1 MNVPDCNPSGIIS
14 TPLPAVLQMQSV
26 LELVLFVTP
35 QDVIKTS
42 KPKKNNLQL
51 PKAFPDVVFNL
62 HLTKHFAS
70 ATSISDFF
78 SFLLEAVHF
87 QKSI

>member
-1 MNVPDCNPSGIIS
+1 MNVPGCNPSGIIS
-14 TPLPAVLQMQSV
+14 TPLSPVLQMQSV
-26 LELVLFVTP
+26 LELVPFIIQ

-51 PKAFPDVVFNL
+51 PIALRDVVFNL
-62 HLTKHFAS
+62 HLTHHFAS

-78 SFLLEAVHF
+78 NFLSQL
-87 QKSI
+87 